1 MPGTRRAFMAAGG
14 AVAAGGLGTGGASA
28 EAVPFDVP
36 QPSVPI
42 AGGGRVPV
50 RRIYCIGR
58 NYPEHAKEM
67 GSDPKAEPPFFFQKP
82 SDAVQPIAGG
92 SVGEH
97 AYPPLTRNYHHELE
111 LVVVLK
117 GGGRDIAR
125 GHALDLV
132 YGYAIGLDMTRRDLQ
147 QKMKDG
153 RKPWEVGKSFD
164 HSAPIGPVVPVAAI
178 GHPAKGAIE
187 LRVNGAVRQA
197 DDLSAMIWSVPE
209 QIAELSKGSELK
221 AGDIIFTGTPAGVA
235 PVERGD
241 LLEGR
246 IAGLPDLRVRIV

>member
-1 MPGTRRAFMAAGG
+1 MQGTRRQVMAAGG
-14 AVAAGGLGTGGASA
+14 AMVAGGFSA
-28 EAVPFDVP
+28 GPAAAADTPFEVP

-42 AGGGRVPV
+42 AGGGRFPV
-50 RRIYCIGR
+50 RRVYCIGR

-82 SDAVQPIAGG
+82 SDAVQPVAGG

-97 AYPPLTRNYHHELE
+97 GYPPLTQNYHHELE
-111 LVVVLK
+111 LVVFLK
-117 GGGRDIAR
+117 SGGRDIAPDV
-125 GHALDLV
+125 ALDHV
-132 YGYAIGLDMTRRDLQ
+132 YGYAVGLDMTRRDLQ

-153 RKPWEVGKSFD
+153 RKPWEIGKSFD
-164 HSAPIGPVVPVAAI
+164 HAGPVGPLVPVAAI
-178 GHPAKGAIE
+178 GHLSKGAIE
-187 LRVNGAVRQA
+187 LRVNGAVRQT

-209 QIAELSKGSELK
+209 QIAELSKGSELQ
-221 AGDIIFTGTPAGVA
+221 AGDIIFTGTPAGVG
-235 PVERGD
+235 PVVRGD

>member
-1 MPGTRRAFMAAGG
+1 MLGTRRTFMAAGG
-14 AVAAGGLGTGGASA
+14 AMVVGGPGTGTASA
-28 EAVPFDVP
+28 DGVPFELP

-42 AGGGRVPV
+42 AGGGRFPV

-58 NYPEHAKEM
+58 NYPEHAREM

-82 SDAVQPIAGG
+82 SDAAQLIADG

-97 AYPPLTRNYHHELE
+97 AYPPLTGNYHHELE
-111 LVVVLK
+111 LVVFLK
-117 GGGRDIAR
+117 SGGRDIAPEA
-125 GHALDLV
+125 ALDHV
-132 YGYAIGLDMTRRDLQ
+132 YGYAVGLDMTRRDLQ

-153 RKPWEVGKSFD
+153 RKPWEIGKSFD
-164 HSAPIGPVVPVAAI
+164 HAAPVGPVIPVAAI
-178 GHPAKGAIE
+178 GHPAKGPIE
-187 LRVNGAVRQA
+187 LRVDGAVRQT

-221 AGDIIFTGTPAGVA
+221 AGDVIFTGTPAGVG
-235 PVERGD
+235 PVVRGD

-246 IAGLPDLRVRIV
+246 IAGLPALRVRIV